1 MDFDLDSLPELDTD
15 GKPVG
20 QEVDIDALPEL
31 DTGAEARH
39 PEEEL
44 DALPD
49 LDALPELDA
58 DGKPTKKEELGF
70 WEREALNRE
79 ARDGRKTGVGG
90 AILDMVDVFGI
101 GERNEQRKEYVE
113 TRLAMGEEDNPLQ
126 MVKLAQSLG
135 IDQAKI
141 DEIMARA
148 DSGQRSAAGFAINPD
163 VEVMKQG
170 FAELAKPLMAARI
183 KTREAAQ
190 QRLANAEEQ
199 STAGEVASGGLNMA
213 KTVAAYS
220 NPLTMGMATGG
231 NIVGRIGR
239 MGADAY
245 TLDENG
251 NPVKV
256 AEGDRSELAA
266 VKAIAGGVAEQ
277 QIWAS
282 PLAGNVL
289 KGAGKAIAK
298 IPGVKKLAAGAAKGT
313 LEAVDALAAKLSE
326 SEGGRLLLKTGEVL
340 GKVDEKLHFG
350 SLPNMIAKSRLTEF
364 CDEVVGLGV
373 GEGEDP
379 GFRERFGEWL
389 GKVTSVE
396 NNVDMLIGMIGVHFA
411 MAGASALKARGEIK
425 KFRGGREEVIAE
437 YIGKDTVK
445 RLSNED
451 LDMMYRLVTSD
462 GLTVERVGEFLDKI
476 KADKDAAKERMEAGE
491 SLEDVVAAWRE
502 GRLDTKGL
510 ENAGKLLEGELGRRA
525 ELTPEMEEAL
535 DAKVAEYSEGQE
547 PIARKI
553 KEDILARLKDNRVF
567 DKGNEGMLDEM
578 VAMSARRFDP
588 ESRRMKAHD
597 LRGGGTSVAEKIGGI
612 EELGVTSWQEAE
624 DAGLTEKDRYGRYGG
639 GARQALN
646 IAIHGT
652 EALKTA
658 VKNGEVSGDLAE
670 ELLTAA
676 RCELGARPPEERS
689 ALIDGILERAKGDE
703 ALARRMID
711 LLAEESSAIRPEN
724 LAERLDEAR
733 DTAKAESIRERNP
746 GLSEEDARS
755 TASEPVETAD
765 GKMTTLGEVA
775 KGEEG
780 LRGAEPANQDRAP
793 QSALEGVENAERL
806 KGTKLKAG
814 ENGIMGCAAFPEVR
828 VEVSAEGITAEGLT
842 AEMMAKPENAADAA
856 ALLAQMA
863 RIAQKNGIKVR
874 FSDEAAHT
882 TAKALMA
889 EVREQGLAK
898 AQAKLD
904 TRAKLFDLLMKTTLG
919 NGVTYDEKSFA
930 EALGKTSNGA
940 KFRDSHG
947 NIYGFVDG
955 EGVLHFNPAA
965 INFNTPIHEYGHL
978 ALEAMKKL
986 DNGLWKRGMELVRK
1000 SKYFEEI
1007 KKYSETE
1014 GHEYNY
1020 LKGSDEGICDEAL
1033 AKLIGDRG
1041 ERLVLDK
1048 GVGAELK
1055 AWLKAFWRKFK
1066 GTFGLADFTDEQ
1078 MERMTVEEFVDAVN
1092 AELLRG
1098 SEFGV
1103 RRRPSGLSRREAAKL
1118 RERKKEEQHWRDME
1132 EREAAEARERFEQS
1146 GMGVLDYIR
1155 SRAAEEGEPGFDL
1168 DWETMREIDHDV
1180 AMGRFAVGGIYTGS
1194 AADYANRSRQGGV
1207 DDGPSVKKIGTGEGS
1222 QVYGWGLYGSTVRG
1236 VAERYAK
1243 NGRGAGGKDWIKE
1256 GRNRDELSDV
1266 EKEAASYLKGIGS
1279 KKAAIERLKED
1290 IEWFEKQGIKDEAEV
1305 LKPIVEELSAHGDEY
1320 REQHENVYEQT
1331 WFTNREPG
1339 DESHLLKWYEPV
1351 SEEQFAVIG
1360 KAGLDVEEKRRTVDG
1375 ETIRRVQISKDGEL
1389 LLQVKDKS
1397 EITGQDL
1404 YGLVAKALG
1413 TPQAASEFLARAGID
1428 GVKYPVDSYG
1438 GKGVKDGDKAGWD
1451 YVSFRDDNIRVD
1463 HKWTDGVAKF
1473 AAGRPY
1479 QKSKQPEDG
1488 TFVRY
1493 TGKTPEATALTRRSV
1508 AAVRSSVASMGSLA
1522 NAVPKVKGAIEGIDK
1537 ALESIET
1544 GKPVK
1549 GFSKAVSP
1557 SNLITTLKVAG
1568 FKRTAEG
1575 APSAYLMLEDRSIR
1589 ISNHSGDAFRFKKD
1603 NNLSVKLVLGTTH
1616 KPFNKDAGKNV
1627 IEATYG
1633 GRYLKEN
1640 PERFAGMLRDIA
1652 EFAATGEFHDTTGA
1666 LDIKFSGSDDYVTKA
1681 INLLA
1686 DDARARGDN
1695 NALQKLQQQMP
1706 SFKKFFAGSRV
1717 VDAKGEPL
1725 VVYRGSEYDPLAQE
1739 PGKGVI
1745 KPEAYFTA
1753 DPEYAKRYT
1762 GNGGKVQAY
1771 YLNIRNPFDIRRPE
1785 CLADLKKVYPDHEF
1799 QKGKSGALDWAEAST
1814 IDGEFLKENFGDK
1827 YDGII
1832 YDEGGDPSESGVS
1845 YRGIS
1850 YVPLDG
1856 GAQVKSATDNIGTF
1870 DPGNP
1875 DVRFMVGSGR
1885 GLDYG
1890 AIDLD
1895 VFVYDPGAK
1904 VKAMGEGET
1913 RPAGLAAAVEKREAL
1928 RPWTKK
1934 QSPADLAKPI
1944 AFDAADMV
1952 MFWKAVSGAKVNP
1965 HVQKGERI
1973 NGRRD
1978 AVGLNVGGDRIEL
1991 VSRLFGVLDQ
2001 GDIPKLHE
2009 ECRADGFFRNEDPE
2023 WCAGRSK
2030 YAIEKERDRSQVE
2043 VDRRAREL
2051 YERRVR
2057 SGEGGEH
2064 YSTQVLGHEIGH
2076 TLGMLPAGK
2085 NLGPVG
2091 NAART
2096 LYDAMT
2102 GELKR
2107 QVGGTRKVGER
2118 AKTIKDEARRLIAW
2132 WHGQEEMPK
2141 YYEKDKEMFAEV
2153 FGIFLTQPESV
2164 QASAPTVYD
2173 ACVKI
2178 IAGNERLAESYR
2190 RIAGLKWS
2198 GKSNDR
2204 VMAEVRKTWDRE
2216 AQEQFRQLEKM
2227 SRESVSRKRDWFN
2240 YALNDRFGPM
2250 FAISQRG
2257 LKAERKAL
2265 KEAVARGEMSE
2276 TEAADRLKAKEDEIN
2291 ALKTSLYNWQRQSGG
2306 QTRLMVAGFDEVR
2319 SAAERDGVSWSDVR
2333 DYAHNMRVIELGGRA
2348 TAHGIDPARAA
2359 AILDE
2364 MKGKLGA
2371 AGYAK
2376 VEKTWK
2382 AFRAVYER
2390 EVLED
2395 ANVKELFDEATNK
2408 MLFENKH
2415 YVTMKHRMGVEEAAE
2430 WKAKIEEYRKGNRD
2444 AWDPCID
2451 IQSRLHKGL
2460 GGDSGEERGFVL
2472 YHLEGSFEA
2481 TEDPIA
2487 ATIRRAIEIKESAAR
2502 NHLVKQ
2508 ASETLRALGAKGVY
2522 DTALEDGAK
2531 PHAVNQQVYGKL
2543 TYMDGGVRHE
2553 VIVPKVV
2560 FKSFKGDSPSF
2571 GVFGKAMRFIRNT
2584 MTLWN
2589 PMFIN
2594 RAYLMDRSSLE
2605 TNLKGM
2611 HRAPIDVLSEALCI
2625 RGVGVPLYMVNNYL
2639 TRFTPICNTWL
2650 GKLLW
2655 NENTANHY
2663 AYRAQKIARIC
2674 YEGRFGERLEEA
2686 RRLREIGENGRA
2698 QEIEENVAVAKEMLR
2713 KNIFQSAYQFDKLQA
2728 GFDET
2733 AIMQQ
2738 FGYRIEGG
2746 ANPATWRGRAWEK
2759 AKAAGRRWSRFEEEQ
2774 EAVTK
2779 IIAYLYEMK
2788 KAERESGLRGAEA
2801 ANHVDGDS
2809 VARTVIEQGGT
2820 PNLAARGVAAT
2831 YLENATGF
2839 FWNVRKEGMLRTWR
2853 ALKDHPTEWL
2863 TKNLV
2868 QTAIPA
2874 FLKGLMVTGGL
2885 EMLIRKLFDDD
2896 EEKIKR
2902 SWWAPAVIEHV
2913 QFTREAMKC
2922 VPGYYQRN
2930 YNVLPLAK
2938 FGDHVLSLR
2947 VKYSPEEFAIQNAIH
2962 TAMQKFGADPT
2973 DPDADWSTLAKGVY
2987 DEFLPNIF
2995 GSNYGLDWMGTIIGP
3010 LIGVNPYDSYRGR
3023 NIYDDATWKARWDA
3037 PGNMLQEMGKN
3048 FWNYSPFAPF
3058 VSTFKGQDRGPDDGD
3073 VPAWLDRALTW
3084 PVISRIPASML
3095 TITSSDSYTK
3105 ALGRVDEKRRAYAR
3119 LVARDVLAECIK
3131 NGKLGGLAEGLK
3143 DVPQDLKAIAVRH
3156 VVNGWRQYHM
3166 DPKAKELKR
3175 MRAIK
3180 DPELKA
3186 KARKWIEDSMLD
3198 D

>member
-1 MDFDLDSLPELDTD
+1 
-15 GKPVG
+15 
-20 QEVDIDALPEL
+20 
-31 DTGAEARH
+31 
-39 PEEEL
+39 
-44 DALPD
+44 
-49 LDALPELDA
+49 
-58 DGKPTKKEELGF
+58 
-70 WEREALNRE
+70 
-79 ARDGRKTGVGG
+79 
-90 AILDMVDVFGI
+90 
-101 GERNEQRKEYVE
+101 
-113 TRLAMGEEDNPLQ
+113 
-126 MVKLAQSLG
+126 
-135 IDQAKI
+135 
-141 DEIMARA
+141 
-148 DSGQRSAAGFAINPD
+148 
-163 VEVMKQG
+163 MK
-170 FAELAKPLMAARI
+170 
-183 KTREAAQ
+183 
-190 QRLANAEEQ
+190 
-199 STAGEVASGGLNMA
+199 
-213 KTVAAYS
+213 Y
-220 NPLTMGMATGG
+220 
-231 NIVGRIGR
+231 
-239 MGADAY
+239 
-245 TLDENG
+245 
-251 NPVKV
+251 
-256 AEGDRSELAA
+256 
-266 VKAIAGGVAEQ
+266 
-277 QIWAS
+277 
-282 PLAGNVL
+282 
-289 KGAGKAIAK
+289 
-298 IPGVKKLAAGAAKGT
+298 
-313 LEAVDALAAKLSE
+313 
-326 SEGGRLLLKTGEVL
+326 
-340 GKVDEKLHFG
+340 
-350 SLPNMIAKSRLTEF
+350 
-364 CDEVVGLGV
+364 
-373 GEGEDP
+373 
-379 GFRERFGEWL
+379 
-389 GKVTSVE
+389 
-396 NNVDMLIGMIGVHFA
+396 
-411 MAGASALKARGEIK
+411 
-425 KFRGGREEVIAE
+425 
-437 YIGKDTVK
+437 
-445 RLSNED
+445 
-451 LDMMYRLVTSD
+451 
-462 GLTVERVGEFLDKI
+462 
-476 KADKDAAKERMEAGE
+476 
-491 SLEDVVAAWRE
+491 
-502 GRLDTKGL
+502 
-510 ENAGKLLEGELGRRA
+510 
-525 ELTPEMEEAL
+525 
-535 DAKVAEYSEGQE
+535 
-547 PIARKI
+547 
-553 KEDILARLKDNRVF
+553 
-567 DKGNEGMLDEM
+567 
-578 VAMSARRFDP
+578 
-588 ESRRMKAHD
+588 
-597 LRGGGTSVAEKIGGI
+597 
-612 EELGVTSWQEAE
+612 
-624 DAGLTEKDRYGRYGG
+624 
-639 GARQALN
+639 
-646 IAIHGT
+646 
-652 EALKTA
+652 
-658 VKNGEVSGDLAE
+658 
-670 ELLTAA
+670 
-676 RCELGARPPEERS
+676 
-689 ALIDGILERAKGDE
+689 
-703 ALARRMID
+703 
-711 LLAEESSAIRPEN
+711 
-724 LAERLDEAR
+724 
-733 DTAKAESIRERNP
+733 
-746 GLSEEDARS
+746 
-755 TASEPVETAD
+755 
-765 GKMTTLGEVA
+765 
-775 KGEEG
+775 
-780 LRGAEPANQDRAP
+780 
-793 QSALEGVENAERL
+793 
-806 KGTKLKAG
+806 
-814 ENGIMGCAAFPEVR
+814 
-828 VEVSAEGITAEGLT
+828 
-842 AEMMAKPENAADAA
+842 
-856 ALLAQMA
+856 
-863 RIAQKNGIKVR
+863 
-874 FSDEAAHT
+874 
-882 TAKALMA
+882 
-889 EVREQGLAK
+889 
-898 AQAKLD
+898 
-904 TRAKLFDLLMKTTLG
+904 
-919 NGVTYDEKSFA
+919 
-930 EALGKTSNGA
+930 
-940 KFRDSHG
+940 
-947 NIYGFVDG
+947 
-955 EGVLHFNPAA
+955 
-965 INFNTPIHEYGHL
+965 
-978 ALEAMKKL
+978 
-986 DNGLWKRGMELVRK
+986 
-1000 SKYFEEI
+1000 
-1007 KKYSETE
+1007 
-1014 GHEYNY
+1014 
-1020 LKGSDEGICDEAL
+1020 
-1033 AKLIGDRG
+1033 
-1041 ERLVLDK
+1041 
-1048 GVGAELK
+1048 
-1055 AWLKAFWRKFK
+1055 
-1066 GTFGLADFTDEQ
+1066 
-1078 MERMTVEEFVDAVN
+1078 
-1092 AELLRG
+1092 
-1098 SEFGV
+1098 
-1103 RRRPSGLSRREAAKL
+1103 
-1118 RERKKEEQHWRDME
+1118 
-1132 EREAAEARERFEQS
+1132 
-1146 GMGVLDYIR
+1146 
-1155 SRAAEEGEPGFDL
+1155 
-1168 DWETMREIDHDV
+1168 
-1180 AMGRFAVGGIYTGS
+1180 
-1194 AADYANRSRQGGV
+1194 
-1207 DDGPSVKKIGTGEGS
+1207 
-1222 QVYGWGLYGSTVRG
+1222 
-1236 VAERYAK
+1236 
-1243 NGRGAGGKDWIKE
+1243 
-1256 GRNRDELSDV
+1256 
-1266 EKEAASYLKGIGS
+1266 
-1279 KKAAIERLKED
+1279 
-1290 IEWFEKQGIKDEAEV
+1290 
-1305 LKPIVEELSAHGDEY
+1305 
-1320 REQHENVYEQT
+1320 
-1331 WFTNREPG
+1331 
-1339 DESHLLKWYEPV
+1339 
-1351 SEEQFAVIG
+1351 
-1360 KAGLDVEEKRRTVDG
+1360 
-1375 ETIRRVQISKDGEL
+1375 
-1389 LLQVKDKS
+1389 
-1397 EITGQDL
+1397 
-1404 YGLVAKALG
+1404 
-1413 TPQAASEFLARAGID
+1413 
-1428 GVKYPVDSYG
+1428 
-1438 GKGVKDGDKAGWD
+1438 

-1463 HKWTDGVAKF
+1463 HKWTDGVVKFAARRAPSHTGQEYTYAALTAKPDMPVVQVDAERAKQYGDHVSWKLADARKSILAAGGRLERGHYIIDMEGEPVEVGKRSILHGKHNRNNDFIYPVLGEVLKNAVRVNELGVREELHVKGKKDDQVNSKFVYLGAAAYGDEVLPVRIQIDRKAGLSQIGEIDVLKSFNTKRRDTPTEADSTGHRPPRSLADARAEAPTEADSQGPTPAHSLASISISNLIGVAQPLHPQIFSKDVAAALNKPYQGGEIGAKFAVGGRVAASNMGIKGAAEAEAMEKTGADREKIWRETGWWKGKDGKWRVELPDAKPSDGTVVNLRTRQFKDDNGHYFVFRLGELVDGGQLNSAYPGMVDEITLRFRHGMPSYKATYSPKDKAIELSDTYMQRANKYADETNVRMSNDATTLIVHELQHAIQQREVFASGADADKLSIEDYHNTSGEVEARNVQARLGMTAEQRAATPPWETEDVPESRQIVKF
-1473 AAGRPY
+1473 AAGRAVNRTPEETEAIRQEAKSKNDEANKTLDKLTALKQELDAAKEAGGDTAATAKKEYY
-1479 QKSKQPEDG
+1479 QKINKQ
-1488 TFVRY
+1488 F
-1493 TGKTPEATALTRRSV
+1493 
-1508 AAVRSSVASMGSLA
+1508 
-1522 NAVPKVKGAIEGIDK
+1522 
-1537 ALESIET
+1537 
-1544 GKPVK
+1544 
-1549 GFSKAVSP
+1549 
-1557 SNLITTLKVAG
+1557 
-1568 FKRTAEG
+1568 
-1575 APSAYLMLEDRSIR
+1575 
-1589 ISNHSGDAFRFKKD
+1589 
-1603 NNLSVKLVLGTTH
+1603 
-1616 KPFNKDAGKNV
+1616 
-1627 IEATYG
+1627 
-1633 GRYLKEN
+1633 
-1640 PERFAGMLRDIA
+1640 
-1652 EFAATGEFHDTTGA
+1652 
-1666 LDIKFSGSDDYVTKA
+1666 GSDFAFDFGRPYGR
-1681 INLLA
+1681 LA
-1686 DDARARGDN
+1686 
-1695 NALQKLQQQMP
+1695 
-1706 SFKKFFAGSRV
+1706 
-1717 VDAKGEPL
+1717 
-1725 VVYRGSEYDPLAQE
+1725 
-1739 PGKGVI
+1739 
-1745 KPEAYFTA
+1745 
-1753 DPEYAKRYT
+1753 
-1762 GNGGKVQAY
+1762 
-1771 YLNIRNPFDIRRPE
+1771 
-1785 CLADLKKVYPDHEF
+1785 
-1799 QKGKSGALDWAEAST
+1799 
-1814 IDGEFLKENFGDK
+1814 
-1827 YDGII
+1827 
-1832 YDEGGDPSESGVS
+1832 
-1845 YRGIS
+1845 S
-1850 YVPLDG
+1850 YVPDRPLRLTMQVLLRKMKEEYRNHHPFTFDEAKDLAINVNDPAFFMRRDGATTGVRAFYEVGNGRIFCVSIKPNGEINEIETLYPKDIDRLATMLTSLKNAKKALLDLD
-1856 GAQVKSATDNIGTF
+1856 ATKAVAMLERQYNTAIIPELRDSLKSAISVLK
-1870 DPGNP
+1870 
-1875 DVRFMVGSGR
+1875 DVAGVNGENLENSGAGDAAKLAAGGR

-2051 YERRVR
+2051 YELRVR

-2276 TEAADRLKAKEDEIN
+2276 AEAADRLKAKEDEIN

-2460 GGDSGEERGFVL
+2460 GGGSGEERGFVL

-2522 DTALEDGAK
+2522 DTALEGGAK

-2571 GVFGKAMRFIRNT
+2571 GEFGKAMRFIRNT

-2788 KAERESGLRGAEA
+2788 KAEREAGPGGK
-2801 ANHVDGDS
+2801 VDGDA

-2902 SWWAPAVIEHV
+2902 SWWAPAVIEHA

-3058 VSTFKGQDRGPDDGD
+3058 VGTFKGQDRGPDDGD

-3105 ALGRVDEKRRAYAR
+3105 ALGRVDERRRAYAR